1 MKSGIVAFQPILRRL
16 LTSVVAAHHLVAAFV
31 IRASKY
37 GAKVR
42 LGGPHGAGLAN
53 LFDAIAINR
62 LAAFCI
68 RIAKA
73 RYIAYAVLC
82 NMVCHLRVLA
92 EITTS
97 VIIALP
103 TLAALRIGAASGA
116 LTQIAGYAICRG
128 IHACIVSAESRPA
141 ALGVCAAIVARTM
154 RIVFWQV
161 QPLAGGAAVVVCAA
175 LHIAA

>member
-31 IRASKY
+31 IRTSKY
-37 GAKVR
+37 GAKVQ
-42 LGGPHGAGLAN
+42 LGGPLGAGLAN
-53 LFDAIAINR
+53 LFDTIAINR

-73 RYIAYAVLC
+73 RCIVFAILR
-82 NMVCHLRVLA
+82 NMACHLRVLA
-92 EITTS
+92 EIATS
-97 VIIALP
+97 VILAHP

-128 IHACIVSAESRPA
+128 IHACIVSADSRPA
-141 ALGVCAAIVARTM
+141 ALVVCAPIVVRTM
-154 RIVFWQV
+154 RIIFWEV